1 MLRKTVR
8 LRKEYLLKKGLQ
20 QQEVLK
26 TEKKKR
32 LKAALDS
39 HQPVPTDLRAEEHE
53 LRHEIELE
61 DEVSMIPRTH
71 MDDEYADAGVKD
83 PKILITTSRKPSSRL
98 LQFLKE
104 LKIVLPNSVRTNRGN
119 YIMKDLV
126 DIALKYEFSDLII
139 LHEHRGTPDGIII
152 SHMPSGPTAYFG
164 LSEVVLRHDLHTRLE
179 TMSEEYPNLIFD
191 GFNSKIGER
200 VSDILKYLF
209 PVPKL
214 DSHRVISFINRDDVI
229 VFRNHTHSKADY
241 RTVDLNEV
249 GPRFNMRLYQITLGT
264 VEISH
269 AQKEWVLRPYMNT
282 AKKRK
287 VL

>member
-20 QQEVLK
+20 QQEAAKL
-26 TEKKKR
+26 ERKKR
-32 LKAALDS
+32 LKQALET
-39 HQPVPTDLRAEEHE
+39 HQPIPTDLRAEEHE

-61 DEVSMIPRTH
+61 DEVSQIPRSH
-71 MDDEYADAGVKD
+71 MDDEYADAGVKE
-83 PKILITTSRKPSSRL
+83 PRILLTTSRKPSSRL

-104 LKIVLPNSVRTNRGN
+104 LKIVIPNGVRTNRGN
-119 YIMKDLV
+119 YVMKDLV
-126 DIALKYEFSDLII
+126 EIALKYEFSDLII
-139 LHEHRGTPDGIII
+139 LHEHRGQPDGIII

-164 LSEVVLRHDLHTRLE
+164 LTDVVLRHDLRTRLE
-179 TMSEEYPNLIFD
+179 TMSEEYPNLIFE
-191 GFNSKIGER
+191 GFNSNIGER
-200 VSDILKYLF
+200 VTDILKYLF

-214 DSHRVISFINRDDVI
+214 DSHRVITFVNKDDLI
-229 VFRNHTHSKADY
+229 VCRHHTHSKSDY
-241 RTVDLNEV
+241 KTIELDEI

-264 VEISH
+264 VDVTH

-282 AKKRK
+282 AKKRR

>member
-1 MLRKTVR
+1 MLRKNVR
-8 LRKEYLLKKGLQ
+8 LRKEYLLKKGIQ
-20 QQEVLK
+20 QQDAARQ
-26 TEKKKR
+26 EKKKR
-32 LKAALDS
+32 LKQALDS
-39 HQPVPTDLRAEEHE
+39 HEPIPTDLKGEEHE
-53 LRHEIELE
+53 LRHELELE
-61 DEVSMIPRTH
+61 DEVSQIPRSL

-83 PKILITTSRKPSSRL
+83 PRILLTTSRKPSSRL

-104 LKIVLPNSVRTNRGN
+104 LKIVIPNSVRTNRGN

-139 LHEHRGTPDGIII
+139 LHEHRGMPDGIII

-164 LSEVVLRHDLHTRLE
+164 LTEVVLRHDLRTRLE

-191 GFNSKIGER
+191 GFNSNIGER

-209 PVPKL
+209 PVPKV
-214 DSHRVISFINRDDVI
+214 DSRRVISFVNRDDVI
-229 VFRNHTHSKADY
+229 VFRNHTYSKPDY
-241 RTVDLNEV
+241 KTIDLDEV

-264 VEISH
+264 VEITH
-269 AQKEWVLRPYMNT
+269 AQKEWVLRPYMNS